1 MEENPTL
8 PPIRGRDAELA
19 LIGQRI
25 DDLSAGTGGVVLIEG
40 APGIGKTR
48 ILLETF
54 SRSTRMG
61 IRCGKGMADPLG
73 QVVDLAPLLEAL
85 FDSAPSILH
94 KRDLNVDH
102 AAPE

>member
-1 MEENPTL
+1 
-8 PPIRGRDAELA
+8 
-19 LIGQRI
+19 
-25 DDLSAGTGGVVLIEG
+25 
-40 APGIGKTR
+40 
-48 ILLETF
+48 
-54 SRSTRMG
+54 MG

-94 KRDLNVDH
+94 KRDLNVGH

>member
-1 MEENPTL
+1 
-8 PPIRGRDAELA
+8 
-19 LIGQRI
+19 
-25 DDLSAGTGGVVLIEG
+25 
-40 APGIGKTR
+40 
-48 ILLETF
+48 
-54 SRSTRMG
+54 
-61 IRCGKGMADPLG
+61 MADPLG